1 LEFFRAARSKS
12 WTDPSKPTKLIDDE
26 PHVFSAYLTCLYF
39 GADFLERR
47 KKQGVVVAAERSA
60 SPDDLGMGCELT
72 PSQFAEGPGDAS
84 DQDASQDELI
94 GSANCESEDE
104 DDSVRTESYD
114 EHIESV
120 RFLVD
125 VYLIADK
132 LLDPIS
138 ANLVI
143 DYLIDFVGSRKWT
156 TDQATISHVYASTAT
171 GNPLR
176 KLVLDWW
183 LREVDQTW
191 TRDYHR
197 TEWGLPL
204 EFLQDFII

>member
-1 LEFFRAARSKS
+1 
-12 WTDPSKPTKLIDDE
+12 
-26 PHVFSAYLTCLYF
+26 
-39 GADFLERR
+39 
-47 KKQGVVVAAERSA
+47 
-60 SPDDLGMGCELT
+60 MGCELT

-204 EFLQDFII
+204 EFLQDFIIKTCALRVRKLRETGVDVFLAPVVARTKNVYHQDDREKIESS